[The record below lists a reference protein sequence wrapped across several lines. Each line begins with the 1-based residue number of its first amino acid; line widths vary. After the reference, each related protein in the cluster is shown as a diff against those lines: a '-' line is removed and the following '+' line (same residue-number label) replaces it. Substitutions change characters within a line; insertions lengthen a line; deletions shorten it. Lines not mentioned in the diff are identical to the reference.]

1 MPHLRSQAREAESWW
16 QSIRDWVACSKPW
29 NVGRYTAMLGASAPT
44 RAAWLAAYEAH
55 NAAVVRFFRD
65 ELRQPKRL
73 LVVDFASGGG
83 GGGERGGGGAGSGGG
98 ASAGSSGGGG
108 ASSGGGGAGSGGG
121 AGGGGGGG
129 GGVDARVW
137 QRFCDFVEAWDTCP
151 SGPLPHLNP
160 AEFDRHTGV
169 VVPGAPDF
177 VCGGGGGGS
186 SKASAAA
193 SSAPSGE
200 ATVGEGSVTAR
211 KAALGMQASWF
222 RERPLG
228 GSRAGRSYR
237 SAKDADMR

>member
-1 MPHLRSQAREAESWW
+1 MPHLRSQVREAESWW

-73 LVVDFASGGG
+73 LVVDFGGGGG

-98 ASAGSSGGGG
+98 ARG
-108 ASSGGGGAGSGGG
+108 GGGGAGGDG
-121 AGGGGGGG
+121 
-129 GGVDARVW
+129 RVW